1 MTPPPAARHNDEAA
15 TARKDF
21 VIARFPAEEG
31 AAARESGP
39 RVNYQITAPNIL
51 LIREDGSKHGVV
63 PTREAIRM
71 AADAGLDLIEIAP
84 EARPPV
90 CKMLDFGRFKYEAQ
104 KRRNEAKKKQKVI
117 EVKEIKMR
125 PGIDTH
131 DYEVKM
137 RQIKS
142 FLAEGDKV
150 KVTLRFRGREMA
162 HQELGLKVLDR
173 VKADLDTLCKVEAAP
188 RLEGRQMTMV
198 IAAR

>member
-1 MTPPPAARHNDEAA
+1 
-15 TARKDF
+15 
-21 VIARFPAEEG
+21 
-31 AAARESGP
+31 
-39 RVNYQITAPNIL
+39 
-51 LIREDGSKHGVV
+51 
-63 PTREAIRM
+63 M
-71 AADAGLDLIEIAP
+71 AAEAGLDLIEIAP
-84 EARPPV
+84 EAKPPV
-90 CKMLDFGRFKYEAQ
+90 CKILDFGKYKYEAQ

-137 RQIKS
+137 RQIRA

-162 HQELGLKVLDR
+162 HQELGMKVLDR
-173 VKADLDTLCKVEAAP
+173 VKADLDALCKVEALP

-198 IAAR
+198 IAAK